1 MAFVRTV
8 APLWALAFLASGYA
22 SAQAVWQIGRFD
34 QSPGEF
40 THRAAPALTY
50 TVGSSD
56 PKRDWPARQSTGST
70 YRIVFDLQQI
80 RPYTLHIVA
89 LIDRPRVPTLSIN
102 VNGKKG
108 SFFLHPKLSYSRSDD
123 SFSFDPHESQSTVQ
137 AQIPAQLLKQGS
149 NTIAITTVDSPPTAS
164 GDEEI
169 GGFNYDALELTPS
182 APTTSARNKVALEPT
197 IFFQQTSD
205 GLAEIVDG
213 FFTFDGPWQAQ
224 MVDLSVQG
232 KHYRTQIPAGDFGES
247 RVSFPV
253 AAWDGTVP
261 AKIAAPGIANSSEI
275 SLIAQRKWTVFVVPH
290 THLDIGYSDYQG
302 KVAEIQSRVLARA
315 QSLIHE
321 NPDFRFSPD
330 GSWNVEQYLATRSEA
345 KIADLMDLFKSGKM
359 SLPAQYVNVLTGYA
373 SLETLYRSLY
383 TSRDLSRKYNLP
395 FEYANITD
403 VPTYSGSYP
412 SILASS
418 GVKYWVGASN
428 NDRAP
433 VLFYNHWNE
442 KSPFWWVGPDGKK
455 VLFWYSRHYQQVQTL
470 FGLPPQQLAIRE
482 SLPIYMQA
490 FSTPTYKP
498 DVALVY
504 GVQVENTD
512 LYPATATFAT
522 EWNKN
527 YAYPKLQYSTFSD
540 FFHYVEQ
547 HYSKDLPEFKGDGG
561 GYWEDGIG
569 SDAYFA
575 AEDRANQNRAL
586 SAEVLSTV
594 THTLDPNLGPPTNAF
609 TDIWRN
615 IVLFSEH
622 TWLSY
627 NSVSQPNQ
635 DESIR
640 QLRVKDNRAEQAALQ
655 IADVTDRSMS
665 QLADQIHIPANTLV
679 VFNSLNWKRDLMVET
694 DLDENSGIVDL
705 STQKPIVLQV
715 LSHQQRFKR
724 VRFVSPDTP
733 PVGYKCFSITRHQQ
747 PVTTPQLDKSQTV
760 ESDFYRITID
770 EKTGSL
776 NSIFDKQLG
785 RELVDMASP
794 YKFGEY
800 LYVTGGDGVTQMMH
814 PFPALPPGRLTINN
828 AANGKLLGV
837 EQTSWGKSIRLAST
851 NVNTPQV
858 ETEVLLFDHQ
868 KKIEFRIAVSKDYTE
883 RKEGVYIAFPV
894 AAQNPQF
901 AYASQQGSVDPS
913 RDLMKG
919 GSLEWFNVQQ
929 WMAVSDAGTSVGIV
943 PVDASLASF
952 GDINRGQWPGDFQ
965 PKSSTLFSY
974 VMNNYWHTNYRAGQ
988 GGTFVFRYVMTSANA
1003 LNGGALTRLGLDA
1016 MRSAEINEVVGQDKT
1031 GNPPRPLP
1039 AEGRSF
1045 LQIQG
1050 DGIALSTWK
1059 LAEDHRG
1066 TILRLMETD
1075 GKNTEG
1081 VIHLP
1086 SAQVTA
1092 ASLCSGV
1099 EDDLQPLAT
1108 SGDQVTVSLKPFEV
1122 VTLRV
1127 VNAADAKGQ

>member
-1 MAFVRTV
+1 MSTV
-8 APLWALAFLASGYA
+8 VPLLALSFLATGGA
-22 SAQAVWQIGRFD
+22 SAQTVWHIGTFD

-56 PKRDWPARQSTGST
+56 SKRDWPARQSTGST
-70 YRIVFDLQQI
+70 YQIVFDLQQI

-89 LIDRPRVPTLSIN
+89 LIDRPRAPTLSIS
-102 VNGKKG
+102 VNGKSG
-108 SFFLHPKLSYSRSDD
+108 LFFLHPKLSYSRSDD
-123 SFSFDPHESQSTVQ
+123 SFSFDPHQSQSTVR
-137 AQIPAQLLKQGS
+137 ARIPAQFLKQGS
-149 NTIAITTVDSPPTAS
+149 NTIAITAVDSPPTAS
-164 GDEEI
+164 GEEEI
-169 GGFNYDALELTPS
+169 GGFNYDALELTPTAS
-182 APTTSARNKVALEPT
+182 TELAADRVALEPT
-197 IFFQQTSD
+197 IFFQQTRN
-205 GLAEIVDG
+205 GLVELVDG
-213 FFTFDGPWQAQ
+213 FFRFNGPWQAQ
-224 MVDLSVQG
+224 PIDLSVQG
-232 KHYRTQIPAGDFGES
+232 KHYHAQLPGGDFGEA
-247 RVSFPV
+247 RISFPV

-261 AKIAAPGIANSSEI
+261 AKVVAPGLADSGEI
-275 SLIAQRKWTVFVVPH
+275 PLIAQRKWTVFVVPH
-290 THLDIGYSDYQG
+290 THLDIGFSDYQG

-321 NPDFRFSPD
+321 HPDFRFSPD
-330 GSWNVEQYLATRSEA
+330 GSWNIEQYLATRSQA

-383 TSRDLSRKYNLP
+383 TSRELSRKYNLP

-403 VPTYSGSYP
+403 VPTYSASYP

-418 GVKYWVGASN
+418 GVKYWVAAAN

-433 VLFYNHWNE
+433 IFFYDHWNE
-442 KSPFWWVGPDGKK
+442 RSPFWWVGPDSKK
-455 VLFWYSRHYQQVQTL
+455 VLFWYSRHYEQVQTL

-490 FSTPTYKP
+490 FSKPTYKP
-498 DVALVY
+498 DVALIY

-522 EWNKN
+522 DWNKN
-527 YAYPKLQYSTFSD
+527 YVYPKLQYSTFGD

-575 AEDRANQNRAL
+575 AEDRSNQNRVL

-594 THTLDPNLGPPTNAF
+594 THTLEPNVLPPTNAF

-627 NSVSQPNQ
+627 NAVSQPDH

-640 QLRVKDNRAEQAALQ
+640 QLRVKDDRADRAALQ

-694 DLDENSGIVDL
+694 DLNENSGIVDM
-705 STQKPIVLQV
+705 STQKPIALQV

-724 VRFVSPDTP
+724 VRFLSPDTP
-733 PVGYKCFSITRHQQ
+733 AVGYKCFSITRNQE
-747 PVTTPQLDKSQTV
+747 PVTAPQNHTSQTI

-776 NSIFDKQLG
+776 ASVFDKQLG
-785 RELVDMASP
+785 RELVDKASP

-814 PFPALPPGRLTINN
+814 PFPALPPGRLTISN
-828 AANGKLLGV
+828 ATDGKLLGI
-837 EQTSWGKSIRLAST
+837 ERTAWGQSIRLASA

-858 ETEVLLFDHQ
+858 QTEVLLFDHQ
-868 KKIEFRIAVSKDYTE
+868 KKIEFRISVNKDYTV
-883 RKEGVYIAFPV
+883 RKEGVYIAFPI
-894 AAQNPQF
+894 AAKSPRF
-901 AYASQQGSVDPS
+901 AYASQQGWVDPS

-929 WMAVSDAGTSVGIV
+929 WMAVSDASASVAIV
-943 PVDASLASF
+943 PLDASLASF
-952 GDINRGQWPGDFQ
+952 GDINRGQWPGQFQ

-988 GGTFVFRYVMTSANA
+988 GGHFVFRYVMTSATA
-1003 LNGGALTRLGLDA
+1003 LDGGALTHLGFDA
-1016 MRSAEINEVVGQDKT
+1016 MRSAEINQVVDQDKT
-1031 GNPPRPLP
+1031 GNPPRPLSP
-1039 AEGRSF
+1039 QGRSF
-1045 LQIQG
+1045 LKIQG
-1050 DGIALSTWK
+1050 NGIALSTWK
-1059 LAEDHRG
+1059 IAEDHRG
-1066 TILRLMETD
+1066 TILRLMETN

-1081 VIHLP
+1081 IIQTP
-1086 SAQVTA
+1086 FAQIISAN
-1092 ASLCSGV
+1092 LCSGV
-1099 EDDLQPLAT
+1099 EDDLQPLIA
-1108 SGDQVTVSLKPFEV
+1108 SGNKLKVSIKPFEV

-1127 VNAADAKGQ
+1127 VIAANAQKQ